1 MASWLP
7 ATAPL
12 PEPYPG
18 RPPLRQAPRPRPRE
32 RRVAGGILWIAFLTV
47 LLTGVV
53 AINVAVLRLNMRLDQ
68 LGREDANL
76 RAENAQLASQISSSA
91 EPGRIQA
98 LAKARLGVV
107 PVGPDDTSYVH
118 LPPK

>member
-7 ATAPL
+7 AVAPL
-12 PEPYPG
+12 PQPQPG
-18 RPPLRQAPRPRPRE
+18 RPELRQAPRPRRRE
-32 RRVAGGILWIAFLTV
+32 RRVAGGIVWIAFLTV

-53 AINVAVLRLNMRLDQ
+53 ALNVAVLRLNMRLDQ
-68 LGREDANL
+68 AGREGANL
-76 RAENAQLASQISSSA
+76 RAENAQLASQLSSSA

-98 LAKARLGVV
+98 LARARLGVV

-118 LPPK
+118 LAPR